1 MADDLNCAHDFVIQQ
16 SNPCEYIQACD
27 FGYVNFYAFHYCYFD
42 QRLYFT
48 LPIFSFILLVCFYLL
63 GDTANRYLSNALTT
77 ISDKFNF
84 SQNLAGVTLL
94 AFGNGAPDV
103 ISSFVASDGPDGL
116 NFNIASAAGAGV
128 FLTAFVLSAVVY
140 YAREVQVHDL

>member
-1 MADDLNCAHDFVIQQ
+1 MGDLDCSHEVVIQQ
-16 SNPCEYIQACD
+16 LNPCDYVQNCD
-27 FGYVNFYAFHYCYFD
+27 FSYVNFYAFHYCYFD
-42 QRLYFT
+42 QRLYLT
-48 LPIFSFILLVCFYLL
+48 LPIFTLILIICFYLL

-103 ISSFVASDGPDGL
+103 ISSFVAADGLDGL

-128 FLTAFVLSAVVY
+128 FLTAFVLSAVVF
-140 YAREVQVHDL
+140 YAREVKVCNY

>member
-1 MADDLNCAHDFVIQQ
+1 MAQL
-16 SNPCEYIQACD
+16 NPCEYIQGCD
-27 FGYVNFYAFHYCYFD
+27 VSYVNFYAFHYCYFD
-42 QRLYFT
+42 QKLYLT
-48 LPIFSFILLVCFYLL
+48 MPIFILIGVICFYLL

-103 ISSFVASDGPDGL
+103 ISSLVAANGEGGL
-116 NFNIASAAGAGV
+116 NFNIASAAGAGI
-128 FLTAFVLSAVVY
+128 FLTAFVLSAVIF
-140 YAREVQVHDL
+140 YAREVKVGITVYI